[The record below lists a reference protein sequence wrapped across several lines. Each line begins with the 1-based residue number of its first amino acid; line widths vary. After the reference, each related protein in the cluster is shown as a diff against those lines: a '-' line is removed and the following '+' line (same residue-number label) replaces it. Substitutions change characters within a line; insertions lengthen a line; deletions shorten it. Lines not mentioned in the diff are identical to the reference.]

1 MINLI
6 VTLSKYLLLILIALY
21 TLESFIVFGYRYE
34 EDKRYIL
41 KKQLMLIFFMDFMA
55 FLVIFLKKQDLIQ
68 ISLQKHMMNFW
79 NMQKL

>member
-41 KKQLMLIFFMDFMA
+41 KKQLMLTVIVFYCGSDFISD
-55 FLVIFLKKQDLIQ
+55 FL
-68 ISLQKHMMNFW
+68 
-79 NMQKL
+79 

>member
-55 FLVIFLKKQDLIQ
+55 FLVIFLKNKMFLTEKDGIINLLYIF
-68 ISLQKHMMNFW
+68 I
-79 NMQKL
+79 